1 MIAVGLTGGI
11 GSGKS
16 AVAALLVARGAVLID
31 ADELAREAVKPGTD
45 GLGDI
50 VKCFGEEVLT
60 GSGELDR
67 PKLAAIV
74 FADPAARRQLDGI
87 VHPRV
92 GALMGERLAALAA
105 TDQVVVLDIPLLV
118 EAGGRNRYEMAG
130 VLVVDTP
137 VETALERLIAIRGMS
152 REDAEA
158 RVTAQASRTDRHR
171 QADYVILNVGTL
183 EELALMVDRA
193 WNWMVGLKAAQA
205 S

>member
-1 MIAVGLTGGI
+1 VIAVGLTGGI

-92 GALMGERLAALAA
+92 GALMGERLAALAS

-158 RVTAQASRTDRHR
+158 RVAAQASRTDRLR

-193 WNWMVGLKAAQA
+193 WNWMLGLKAAQA

>member
-92 GALMGERLAALAA
+92 GALMGERLAALAS

-158 RVTAQASRTDRHR
+158 RVAAQASRTDRLR

-193 WNWMVGLKAAQA
+193 WNWMLGLKAAQA

>member
-158 RVTAQASRTDRHR
+158 RVAAQASRTDRLR